1 MLSSNS
7 GSGDDR
13 RGLMS
18 SHTMTAFDADL
29 SAIRSRVI
37 DMGRR
42 VRETVG
48 NGIIALGERNLHLA
62 QTLIGLDA
70 KIDSMQRE
78 IETKAIE
85 TIARRQPLAVD
96 LRELVSAF
104 HIVNA
109 LERIGDLAKSICKR
123 ALVTDSAP
131 HQNCFGESGACPSRC

>member
-29 SAIRSRVI
+29 SAIRSQVI

-42 VRETVG
+42 VRQAVG
-48 NGIIALGERNLHLA
+48 NGIIALGERNLYLA
-62 QTLIGLDA
+62 RTLIGFDA

-96 LRELVSAF
+96 LRGA
-104 HIVNA
+104 
-109 LERIGDLAKSICKR
+109 
-123 ALVTDSAP
+123 AP
-131 HQNCFGESGACPSRC
+131 YRVA